1 MRESAGVPSAVA
13 ICRPLA
19 NMTLT
24 LSVIV
29 HSIVATDGRQRVE
42 RLDQFELL
50 ERLLFFGK
58 QRTDEITIG
67 KMSNCFAGLREGSGH
82 LGACVYPENREV

>member
-13 ICRPLA
+13 ICRPIA

-29 HSIVATDGRQRVE
+29 HSIVATDGRQRIE
-42 RLDQFELL
+42 RLEQFELL
-50 ERLLFFGK
+50 DLLLFFG
-58 QRTDEITIG
+58 R
-67 KMSNCFAGLREGSGH
+67 
-82 LGACVYPENREV
+82 

>member
-13 ICRPLA
+13 ICRPIA

-50 ERLLFFGK
+50 ELLFFFER
-58 QRTDEITIG
+58 QRTDEIAIG
-67 KMSNCFAGLREGSGH
+67 KMSDCFAGLREGSGH